1 MYEFLTFKRLIS
13 IDVLIVFYYL
23 GAVVMPLLI
32 YSWLSVLYR
41 KYLAEVVQQSKPLIR
56 SVLNLSAGRRW
67 RWVLLGVLMFLFA
80 ELLWRL
86 MFEYLIAFM
95 QMRDALVMPA

>member
-67 RWVLLGVLMFLFA
+67 GWVLLGVLMFLFA